1 MSGTKDKFQPQ
12 GIPAVTYV
20 RIQNPDQV
28 TTGAADILSD
38 DASVTILEPNKPS
51 SRHDSVAFVLPRGIT
66 DQEACESTIG
76 QDAGAGDGGGGLNPI
91 SAFVNDSASAV
102 IFLLGSKNTRK
113 SLFLK
118 RTFLPFLANELFANI
133 EDKKKMAFGLYETR
147 VNASGFEIQ
156 DEIITDLL
164 RPSSRGLTV
173 SITAEEGVKVLG
185 LHHEVPN
192 DEMSLRKVMDD
203 CCENRVTHTQ
213 PPGGSIE
220 TSTAVFEFELYQ
232 TEEIQGASVKKSVSK
247 LVIVDVPCV
256 NALISGSD
264 LRQLEGPTLH
274 KSLSCFV
281 DVCRKLTSPG
291 RAAIAPFRS
300 SKLTSYL
307 AELLGGNALVLAI
320 GTVAQGEPLASR
332 KTMELLD
339 VLSRSVHFPIGGL
352 ELTEMVQ
359 GLLVKYRSM
368 VLQLQDELE
377 NGAPIGEKAAEV
389 SEKTIRDMQQEMAK
403 ALNER
408 NIAKDDCARLYE
420 MMELLKTKYQTLTDQ
435 KNEQAEELIKS
446 EEEKLTIARALVE
459 LKLEHSQ
466 LREGI
471 EKERFELTSHM
482 MASKEQV
489 KALQDKN
496 EASEKELTVTKDN
509 LDSEKNK
516 LISEQQEIAALKA
529 TLQEVRDTLNRER
542 SKSLD
547 LGAELL
553 TLVNQKESLQTK
565 SVELQ
570 RNLDNLALTSESQ
583 AVELK
588 EQHVIT
594 EELRKALQVKEHEF
608 LDLRTDKTDIENDL
622 KNVELEL
629 RHAKEDAER
638 ALNDFQREKENTYQN
653 ARKAAETDIQKAL
666 KDLEEAQI
674 STRRL
679 EKRLRDKDR
688 EFIRSQT
695 DLEQLTNEKKLVDEE
710 LDNVRNNYRAKLHA
724 LSSEDGGDRLAS
736 LAEALKD
743 GVFES
748 NSRPNSRTARP
759 PSNPKLDVGNRP
771 QPGSSGTDGPVVGGN
786 TLGKTDELA
795 VAAKGDPVVEQLL
808 KSYVEKE
815 EHLNKAL
822 GDAQVDCFSFKTAY
836 RRLFDKYQEALDILE
851 ESLPEKFPDEKDII
865 HEQNLITQASK
876 DTQAA
881 ILAAGAVGGAGGA
894 AATVLAEKDEVVQE
908 REHWQSRLRAAE
920 AELIAE
926 QERTAVT
933 ISSMK
938 ERVDATEAKKVLLS
952 AEVKSLREQVKNLVQ
967 SAVDMPKK
975 SAQDVAV
982 GAKYASE
989 MAQMQEDNEQLRQSL
1004 ALANAQIRS
1013 QAAVS
1018 KSIDG
1023 AINSPTKDGN
1033 VNGENIPTA
1042 EGRNQI
1048 ATFMEHLKSAEM
1060 RNVELVTRNAQLEEE
1075 LQSYQKYMKDT
1086 VLLYR
1091 RQIQVLKTQLNSL
1104 VNGTDGSNGNAA
1116 IAMGNEE
1123 NNKPSQVTNLPK
1135 L

>member
-1 MSGTKDKFQPQ
+1 MSRSKADKYQPS

-20 RIQNPDQV
+20 RVQNPDQS

-38 DASVTILEPNKPS
+38 EASVTILEPNKPS
-51 SRHDSVAFVLPRGIT
+51 TRHDSVAFVLPRGIT

-76 QDAGAGDGGGGLNPI
+76 QDAGAGDGGGLNPI
-91 SAFVNDSASAV
+91 SAFVNDAASAV
-102 IFLLGSKNTRK
+102 IFLVGSKNTRK

-118 RTFLPFLANELFANI
+118 RTFLPFLVNELYANI
-133 EDKKKMAFGLYETR
+133 EDKKKMAFGLYDTR
-147 VNASGFEIQ
+147 INACGFEIQ

-164 RPSSRGLTV
+164 RPSSRGLSV
-173 SITAEEGVKVLG
+173 SITAEDGVKVLG
-185 LHHEVPN
+185 LHQEAPQ
-192 DEMSLRKVMDD
+192 DEKSLRKVMDD
-203 CCENRVTHTQ
+203 CCDNRVTHTQ

-220 TSTAVFEFELYQ
+220 TSTAIFEFELYQ

-247 LVIVDVPCV
+247 LVVVDVPCV
-256 NALISGSD
+256 NALIAGSD

-274 KSLSCFV
+274 KSLTCFV
-281 DVCRKLTSPG
+281 DVCKKLTSPG
-291 RAAIAPFRS
+291 RAAVAPFRS

-307 AELLGGNALVLAI
+307 AELLGGNALVLAV
-320 GTVAQGEPLASR
+320 GTIAQGEPLASR
-332 KTMELLD
+332 KTMEILD
-339 VLSRSVHFPIGGL
+339 ALSKSVHFPIGGL

-435 KNEQAEELIKS
+435 KNEQSEELIKS

-466 LREGI
+466 LRESI
-471 EKERFELTSHM
+471 EKERFELNSQNI
-482 MASKEQV
+482 ASKEQV
-489 KALQDKN
+489 KALEDKN
-496 EASEKELTVTKDN
+496 ETSEKELTGTKVD
-509 LDSEKNK
+509 LDDERNK
-516 LISEQQEIAALKA
+516 LIAEQRETVALKA

-542 SKSLD
+542 SKNLD
-547 LGAELL
+547 LGTELL
-553 TLVNQKESLQTK
+553 TLVNQKESLQTQN
-565 SVELQ
+565 VDLQ
-570 RNLDNLALTSESQ
+570 RNLDNLSLTAEAQ

-588 EQHVIT
+588 EHIVSA
-594 EELRKALQVKEHEF
+594 EELRQSLQVKEHEF
-608 LDLRTDKTDIENDL
+608 LDLRTEKTDIENDL
-622 KNVELEL
+622 KNAELEL

-638 ALNDFQREKENTYQN
+638 ALNDFQREKESIYQN
-653 ARKAAETDIQKAL
+653 ARKAAESDIQKAL

-679 EKRLRDKDR
+679 GKKLRDKDR

-695 DLEQLTNEKKLVDEE
+695 DLEQMTNDKRLVDEE
-710 LDNVRNNYRAKLHA
+710 LSTIRTNYRAKLNA
-724 LSSEDGGDRLAS
+724 LSSEEGNDRFAS
-736 LAEALKD
+736 LAESLKD
-743 GVFES
+743 GASES
-748 NSRPNSRTARP
+748 GSRPGSRVARP
-759 PSNPKLDVGNRP
+759 PSNPKLDTGNRP
-771 QPGSSGTDGPVVGGN
+771 QPGGSGSGESNGTE
-786 TLGKTDELA
+786 KDEEI
-795 VAAKGDPVVEQLL
+795 VNAAKGDPVVEELL

-815 EHLNKAL
+815 ARLNKAL
-822 GDAQVDCFSFKTAY
+822 GDAQIDCFSFKTAY
-836 RRLFDKYQEALDILE
+836 RRLFDKYQETMDIIE
-851 ESLPEKFPDEKDII
+851 ESVPDKYPDEKEII
-865 HEQNLITQASK
+865 HEQNLVTQASK

-881 ILAAGAVGGAGGA
+881 IAAAGAPGGAGGA
-894 AATVLAEKDEVVQE
+894 AAAVLAEKDEVVQE
-908 REHWQSRLRAAE
+908 REHWKSRLREAE
-920 AELIAE
+920 AELISQQE
-926 QERTAVT
+926 QNATS
-933 ISSMK
+933 ISAMK
-938 ERVDATEAKKVLLS
+938 ERLDANEAKKVLLNS
-952 AEVKSLREQVKNLVQ
+952 EVKTLREQVKNLVQ

-982 GAKYASE
+982 GARYASE
-989 MAQMQEDNEQLRQSL
+989 MGQMKEDNQQLRQAL

-1023 AINSPTKDGN
+1023 AINSPVKGGN
-1033 VNGENIPTA
+1033 VDSEGDLTA
-1042 EGRNQI
+1042 EGRNQLT
-1048 ATFMEHLKSAEM
+1048 AVMEHLKSAEK

-1091 RQIQVLKTQLNSL
+1091 RQIQVLKTQLNAM
-1104 VNGTDGSNGNAA
+1104 VGSMSNSGSGNQ
-1116 IAMGNEE
+1116 E
-1123 NNKPSQVTNLPK
+1123 NSKPSQITNLPK